1 MKIIPEQL
9 IQQQAYTE
17 FNNAYCLRFHSPRLI
32 IHSCPNGISIPLPP
46 KEKARVLDQLK
57 KTGMV
62 NGISDLIIHGVKG
75 RCVMAECKT
84 ETGVQSDAQIDIQE
98 RMMNLGGRY
107 FVFRSPVE
115 FREKI
120 SLHIDW
126 LLGINS

>member
-17 FNNAYCLRFHSPRLI
+17 FNNTYCLAFHSPRLI
-32 IHSCPNGISIPLPP
+32 IHSVPNGINIPLPP

-84 ETGVQSDAQIDIQE
+84 ETGIQSGAQIEIE
-98 RMMNLGGRY
+98 RRITELGGVY
-107 FVFRSPVE
+107 FVFHSIEE
-115 FREKI
+115 FRYKI